1 MTNHNARNERIKR
14 KYFAYLKEAMRQS
27 ETTVDASAK
36 ALDRF
41 EVYTKYRDFGA
52 FHLEQAIAFKRYL
65 AEQKV
70 QRSGKELS
78 KATLHSTLT
87 QLKRF
92 FQWLAREPGY
102 KSRLRFSE
110 ADYFNLSDKEVRVAT
125 ARREPRVP
133 TLEQIKHVIISMPA
147 RSEVERRNR
156 ALIAFTLLTGARD
169 SAIASM
175 KLKHVDLV
183 TNKVDQDARDVKT
196 KFSKTFTTFF
206 FPVGD
211 EIREIV
217 AQWVSYL
224 RESKLWGNDDPLFP
238 ATCIVLSTT
247 RQFEAAGLTRNHWST
262 ASPIR
267 EIFREAFTRAGLP
280 YFNPHSFR
288 NTLVQLGQEVCK
300 SPEQFKAWSQNLGH
314 EKTLTT
320 FLNYGE
326 VAYQR
331 QGEIMRDLA
340 EPQPP
345 VRSDLEHIAR
355 AMFNECLTQIGA
367 GTIDKLRAA
376 AEDSER

>member
-27 ETTVDASAK
+27 EPTVDASAK

-92 FQWLAREPGY
+92 FQWLTREPGY

-110 ADYFNLSDKEVRVAT
+110 ADYFNLSDKETRVAT
-125 ARREPRVP
+125 AQREQKVP
-133 TLEQIKHVIISMPA
+133 TLEQIKHVINTMPTNTDI
-147 RSEVERRNR
+147 ERRDR

-175 KLKHVDLV
+175 KLKHVDLIANCV
-183 TNKVDQDARDVKT
+183 NQDAREVKT
-196 KFSKTFTTFF
+196 KFSKTFNTFF

-211 EIREIV
+211 EIRGIV
-217 AQWVSYL
+217 AEWVLYL
-224 RESKLWGNDDPLFP
+224 RQNKLWGNDDPLFP
-238 ATCIVLSTT
+238 STHIALGAA
-247 RQFEAAGLTRNHWST
+247 RQFEVSGLERRHWNS

-267 EIFREAFTRAGLP
+267 VIFRHAFASAGLP

-288 NTLVQLGQEVCK
+288 NTLVQLGQDVCR

-314 EKTLTT
+314 EKVLTT
-320 FLNYGE
+320 FISYGE
-326 VAYQR
+326 VACQR
-331 QGEIMRDLA
+331 QGEIIRGLA
-340 EPQPP
+340 TPQQA
-345 VRSDLEHIAR
+345 VQSDADEIAE
-355 AMFNECLTQIGA
+355 AVVK
-367 GTIDKLRAA
+367 KLR
-376 AEDSER
+376 DCGVDTKVQ